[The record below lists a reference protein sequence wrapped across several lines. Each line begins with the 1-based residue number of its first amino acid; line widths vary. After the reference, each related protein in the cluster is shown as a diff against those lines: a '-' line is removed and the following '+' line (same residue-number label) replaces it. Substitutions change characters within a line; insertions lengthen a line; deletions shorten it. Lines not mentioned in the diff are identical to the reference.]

1 MPKIPSIYMSR
12 GAYKDGIVYSVL
24 PTDGSGDLDFVRG
37 SDATRINQNGDSEVM
52 TNNTPRLDYSEG
64 SCPVLLVEGADGSR
78 NREEFRK
85 LNLSDYIDG
94 YEGVLYLE
102 TKAFSN
108 TGSKRYISILNNSS
122 GDGFSFY
129 FDSTD
134 NRVGISNGFVDD
146 FFSLDVL
153 DYNKYA
159 LRYNSNSIDLF
170 VNGEKTLTTVYSIGY
185 QNLDSIKSYKSG
197 AKNFFQGKIKDLR
210 VYKGN
215 MTDQELEELTD
226 DGTIIIPT
234 DFPIFFDSVAV
245 KPTTSAEI
253 VALDSRLVSNG
264 NVFTLDTGTSN
275 SVFCFWL
282 PETVDLVSVV
292 DLDALNAVITNSYE
306 SEIFTI
312 NVVGYDDPIEGKLYT
327 MTQGVPYDNNH
338 RHQITIV

>member
-12 GAYKDGIVYSVL
+12 GAYKDGIVYNVL
-24 PTDGSGDLDFVRG
+24 PTDGSGDFSFVRG
-37 SDATRINQNGDSEVM
+37 SDATRINKQGVTEVM
-52 TNNTPRLDYSEG
+52 TNNTPRFDYSEG

-78 NREEFRK
+78 NREEFSI
-85 LNLSDYIDG
+85 LGVNSYIDDF
-94 YEGVLYLE
+94 EGVLYLE
-102 TKAFSN
+102 AKAFSN
-108 TGSKRYISILNNSS
+108 TGSKRYISIFNSS
-122 GDGFSFY
+122 GNSVSFY
-129 FDSTD
+129 FDSID

-146 FFSLDVL
+146 FFSVDVL
-153 DYNKYA
+153 EYNKYA
-159 LRYNSNSIDLF
+159 LRYNSQSINLF
-170 VNGEKTLTTVYSIGY
+170 VNGEKTLTSVYSVSY
-185 QNLDSIKSYKSG
+185 QDFDSIKSFESG

-264 NVFTLDTGTSN
+264 NVFTLDTGTGN
-275 SVFCFWL
+275 SIFCFWL

-306 SEIFTI
+306 SELFTI

-338 RHQITIV
+338 RHQITIA